1 MNESISIQFLG
12 AARRVFV
19 AIIVLT
25 MLAQIP
31 RSFGR
36 PVRAREQFGT
46 IQEVDVRTRR
56 LTIDVGRD
64 SEPLA
69 LVWNSSTWFVE
80 GIHFT
85 SVERLK
91 RGMQVVVYYHSPFF
105 GDRYATK
112 ILVRTRSNDGAVPAA
127 SSPGRKVKSKRFG
140 CRWSRESFSRRSE
153 KCGAFPK
160 RCVADRLR

>member
-25 MLAQIP
+25 MLVQIP

-64 SEPLA
+64 REPLA

-91 RGMQVVVYYHSPFF
+91 RGMQVIVYYHSPFF

-112 ILVRTRSNDGAVPAA
+112 IVVRTRSNDGAVPAA
-127 SSPGRKVKSKRFG
+127 SSPSRKVKSKRFG
-140 CRWSRESFSRRSE
+140 CRWQHYPHGRLYSKPR
-153 KCGAFPK
+153 AF
-160 RCVADRLR
+160 